1 MALLVQSSRAHGYFF
16 FVFFLLPGCYVRCF
30 ENEIVLW
37 NYNLCEQHAILVM
50 SHKRPSAVVL
60 EERKRLYTVCCAT
73 VSLSLLYFVS
83 NIV

>member
-60 EERKRLYTVCCAT
+60 EERKRRENGCT